1 MSIKD
6 YIRNIRSKYENSA
19 VREDMAKAIEYLV
32 SAVTGLKHNSGAANL
47 IEYPAEITEL
57 NGIVFEPTDAGI
69 HVYGV
74 ATSASWLAL
83 DWGVA
88 NMAPGKHYIG
98 TLGKSGTGAV
108 YLSLGYFL
116 DSAQQS
122 HATIG
127 STESTYNFTCPSQYV
142 SSRNMVYI
150 PSGSTV
156 DCVVNP
162 RLRLANEE
170 DTTQPETYTVEEI
183 SQKIHSGS
191 IGGGNGYK
199 VITQASQMID
209 TDMIYVYMGSESGYS
224 NGYWY
229 YHNGSAWTRG
239 AQFYLGRDGV
249 DGVSPTANVVA
260 ITGGC
265 RVTVTDGN
273 GTTTADLHDATN
285 VDADARSDIAEE
297 VARATEAETALDARI
312 DEISQGS
319 FDWETVISDNQYGPT
334 FKVLVCTGLG
344 LMALVHYGIWTSV
357 PETSGKWITLG
368 QSDSLKYAE
377 GMPSDFAKHHY
388 QISKDNKAEVWIT
401 SAGEVKWGMT
411 ATISGNANTP
421 VARGN
426 GTRAMLTFVLPSVL
440 APIEEVEESNGL
452 RMMAMRK
459 VDLSDD

>member
-1 MSIKD
+1 MANIKD
-6 YIRNIRSKYENSA
+6 FIRGIRTKYENSA
-19 VREDMAKAIEYLV
+19 VREDIAGAFEYLV
-32 SAVTGLKHNSGAANL
+32 SAVTGLKHNSGASNL
-47 IEYPAEITEL
+47 LEYPSDTVLL
-57 NGIVFEPTDAGI
+57 NGITYELVDAGI
-69 HVYGV
+69 HVYGT

-88 NMAPGKHYIG
+88 NMEPGKPYIG

-116 DSAQQS
+116 DEGQQAY
-122 HATIG
+122 ATIG

-142 SSRNMVYI
+142 SSRNMIYI

-183 SQKIHSGS
+183 SEKIHSGS
-191 IGGGNGYK
+191 IGSGNGYK
-199 VITQASQMID
+199 VVTQASRMTD
-209 TDMIYVYMGSESGYS
+209 TDMIYVYMGSESGYT

-249 DGVSPTANVVA
+249 DGVSPTANVAA

-265 RVTVTDGN
+265 HVTVTDRN
-273 GTTTADLHDATN
+273 GTTSVDLHDATN
-285 VDADARSDIAEE
+285 IDQEARDDIAEE
-297 VARATEAETALDARI
+297 IARATEAEDALGTRI
-312 DEISQGS
+312 DEISQRS
-319 FDWETVISDNQYGPT
+319 FDWETVITDSQYGPV

-344 LMALVHYGIWTSV
+344 LVELVHYGIWSSV

-368 QSDSLKYAE
+368 QSDLLKYAE
-377 GMPSDFAKHHY
+377 GMPTDFAKHHY
-388 QISKDNKAEVWIT
+388 MISKDNKAEVWIT
-401 SAGEVKWGMT
+401 PAGEVKWGMT
-411 ATISGNANTP
+411 ATVSGNTNAK
-421 VARGN
+421 VAKGN
-426 GTRAMLTFVLPSVL
+426 GTRAMLTFTLPSVL
-440 APIEEVEESNGL
+440 APIEEETNNG
-452 RMMAMRK
+452 
-459 VDLSDD
+459 

>member
-6 YIRNIRSKYENSA
+6 YIRNIRIKYENRD
-19 VREDMAKAIEYLV
+19 VREDMAKALEYLV
-32 SAVTGLKHNSGAANL
+32 SAVIGIKHNFGAANL

-57 NGIVFEPTDAGI
+57 NGIVFEPTDSGI
-69 HVYGV
+69 HVYGT
-74 ATSASWLAL
+74 ATAASWLAL

-88 NMAPGKHYIG
+88 NMEPGKPYIG

-116 DSAQQS
+116 DSAQQTYT
-122 HATIG
+122 TIG

-142 SSRNMVYI
+142 SSRNMIYV

-191 IGGGNGYK
+191 IGGGKGYK
-199 VITQASQMID
+199 AVKYANLMID
-209 TDMIYVYMGSESGYS
+209 PDMIYVYTGSEPNYQ

-229 YHNGSAWTRG
+229 YHNGSGFVVG

-285 VDADARSDIAEE
+285 VDQEARTDIAEE
-297 VARATEAETALDARI
+297 TTRATEAETALGARI
-312 DEISQGS
+312 DEMAQQSFEWEEIIS
-319 FDWETVISDNQYGPT
+319 TNQYGPV
-334 FKVLVCTGLG
+334 FKVLVCRGLG
-344 LMALVHYGIWTSV
+344 LLLFTHYGIWTSV
-357 PETSGKWITLG
+357 PQTNGKWITLG
-368 QSDSLKYAE
+368 QNDVFKYDSS
-377 GMPSDFAKHHY
+377 MPSDFGKHHY
-388 QISKDNKAEVWIT
+388 QVSKDIKAEVWFT
-401 SAGEVKWGMT
+401 ASGEVKWGQT
-411 ATISGNANTP
+411 ATISGNSNTSVTKGGGCRTMVVLP
-421 VARGN
+421 
-426 GTRAMLTFVLPSVL
+426 LPSVM
-440 APIEEVEESNGL
+440 APIEEESNNG
-452 RMMAMRK
+452 
-459 VDLSDD
+459 